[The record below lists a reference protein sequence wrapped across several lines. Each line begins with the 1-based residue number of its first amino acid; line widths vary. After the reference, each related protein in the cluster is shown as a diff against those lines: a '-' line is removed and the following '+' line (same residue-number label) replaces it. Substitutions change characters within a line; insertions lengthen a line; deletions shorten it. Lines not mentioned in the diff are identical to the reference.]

1 VNNAKPFFDWQ
12 FAWEV
17 LPRLLPGLWVTLEA
31 TVLGMALALVLG
43 LVWTLCR
50 RADNFLLSRGAH
62 WIVEFV
68 RSTPLLIQLYFLFY
82 VLPSAGVVISPLLT
96 GLLALGVHYSSYTTE
111 VYRAGIEA
119 VPRGQWD
126 ASSALG
132 FSRAHIWR
140 AIILPQAIPRVL
152 PVLGNYFIAMF
163 KDTPLLAAITVAE
176 LLQNA
181 KIIGAES
188 FRYLEPLTLVGVIFL
203 ILSLIAS
210 RLVFLLE
217 KRYVVRH

>member
-1 VNNAKPFFDWQ
+1 MTSFFDWQ

-17 LPRLLPGLWVTLEA
+17 LPELIPGLWVTLKA
-31 TVLGMALALVLG
+31 TVMGMVLALVLG
-43 LVWTLCR
+43 LFWTLCR
-50 RADNFLLSRGAH
+50 RAPNRLISGTAH
-62 WIVEFV
+62 WIVEFI

-82 VLPSAGVVISPLLT
+82 VLPSAGIVVSAFLT

-119 VPRGQWD
+119 VPPGQWD
-126 ASSALG
+126 ASTALG
-132 FSRAHIWR
+132 LPRLHVWR
-140 AIILPQAIPRVL
+140 AIILPQAIPRVI

-176 LLQNA
+176 LLQQA
-181 KIIGAES
+181 KIIGSEQ
-188 FRYLEPLTLVGVIFL
+188 FRYLEPLTMVGIIFL

-210 RLVFLLE
+210 QIVLKLE
-217 KRYVVRH
+217 KRYVIRH